1 MELALSITLYFGERM
16 FSITEEAE
24 IYVADLFEQQ
34 DEKDLGLKVDVEKPG
49 TPVATV
55 TFNFCIK
62 SDLPE
67 TYQEF
72 PFVGFSAFIDESNN
86 QYLSDSHVAL
96 KIDGTNKKL
105 TITAPNAKGEAPKDD
120 APLEEKVLFTIV
132 TEVNPSLASHGGFV
146 DLVEITKKNEVVL
159 NFGGGCQGC
168 SSVNMTLKD
177 GVEKQLK
184 GLYPEIS
191 AVLDATDH
199 SYKENAYM

>member
-1 MELALSITLYFGERM
+1 M

-34 DEKDLGLKVDVEKPG
+34 DEKDLGLKVDVEKAG

-62 SDLPE
+62 SDLPDS
-67 TYQEF
+67 YQEF
-72 PFVGFSAFIDESNN
+72 PYVGFSAFIDESNN

-96 KIDGTNKKL
+96 KVDGTNKKL

-168 SSVNMTLKD
+168 SSVNLTLKD

-184 GLYPEIS
+184 ALYPEIS
-191 AVLDATDH
+191 AVLDAADH

>member
-1 MELALSITLYFGERM
+1 M

-34 DEKDLGLKVDVEKPG
+34 DEKDLGLKVDVEKAG

-62 SDLPE
+62 SDLPD
-67 TYQEF
+67 TYNEF

-86 QYLSDSHVAL
+86 HFLSDSNVAL
-96 KIDGTNKKL
+96 KLDGTNKKL

-120 APLEEKVLFTIV
+120 APLEEKVIFTIV

-146 DLVEITKKNEVVL
+146 DLVEITEKKEVIL

-184 GLYPEIS
+184 DLYPEIS

-199 SYKENAYM
+199 SQKENAYM

>member
-1 MELALSITLYFGERM
+1 M

-34 DEKDLGLKVDVEKPG
+34 DEKDLGLKVDVEKAG

-62 SDLPE
+62 SDLPDS
-67 TYQEF
+67 YQEF
-72 PFVGFSAFIDESNN
+72 PYVGFSAFIDESNN

-96 KIDGTNKKL
+96 KVDGTNKKL

-146 DLVEITKKNEVVL
+146 DLVEITKKKEVVL

-168 SSVNMTLKD
+168 SSVNLTLKD

-184 GLYPEIS
+184 ALYPEIS

>member
-1 MELALSITLYFGERM
+1 M

-34 DEKDLGLKVDVEKPG
+34 DEKNLGLKVDVEKAG

-55 TFNFCIK
+55 TFNFCMK
-62 SDLPE
+62 SDLPDS
-67 TYQEF
+67 YQEF
-72 PFVGFSAFIDESNN
+72 PYVGFSAFIDESNN

-168 SSVNMTLKD
+168 SSVNLTLKD

-184 GLYPEIS
+184 ALYPEIS

>member
-1 MELALSITLYFGERM
+1 M

-24 IYVADLFEQQ
+24 VYVADLFEQQ
-34 DEKDLGLKVDVEKPG
+34 DEKDLGLKVDVEKAG

-62 SDLPE
+62 SDLPD
-67 TYQEF
+67 TYNEF

-86 QYLSDSHVAL
+86 QFLSDSHVAL
-96 KIDGTNKKL
+96 KLDGTNKKL

-146 DLVEITKKNEVVL
+146 DLVEITEKKEVIL

-191 AVLDATDH
+191 AVLYATDH
-199 SYKENAYM
+199 SHKENAYM

>member
-1 MELALSITLYFGERM
+1 ML
-16 FSITEEAE
+16 SITEEAE

-67 TYQEF
+67 SYQEF

-146 DLVEITKKNEVVL
+146 DLVEITKKKEVVL

>member
-1 MELALSITLYFGERM
+1 M

-34 DEKDLGLKVDVEKPG
+34 DEKDLGLKVDVEKAG

-62 SDLPE
+62 SDLPDS
-67 TYQEF
+67 YNEF

-86 QYLSDSHVAL
+86 HFLSDSIVAL
-96 KIDGTNKKL
+96 KLDGTNKKL

-120 APLEEKVLFTIV
+120 APLEEKVIFTIV

-146 DLVEITKKNEVVL
+146 DLVEITEKKEVIL

-184 GLYPEIS
+184 DLYPEIS

-199 SYKENAYM
+199 SQKENAYM

>member
-1 MELALSITLYFGERM
+1 M

-34 DEKDLGLKVDVEKPG
+34 DEKDLGLEVDVEKAG

-55 TFNFCIK
+55 TLNFCIK
-62 SDLPE
+62 SDLPDS
-67 TYQEF
+67 YQEF
-72 PFVGFSAFIDESNN
+72 PYVGFSAFIDESNN

-96 KIDGTNKKL
+96 KVDGTNKKL

-168 SSVNMTLKD
+168 SSVNLTLKD

-184 GLYPEIS
+184 ALYPEIS

>member
-1 MELALSITLYFGERM
+1 M

-34 DEKDLGLKVDVEKPG
+34 DEKDLGLKVDVEKAG

-62 SDLPE
+62 SDLPDS
-67 TYQEF
+67 YQEF
-72 PFVGFSAFIDESNN
+72 PYVGFSAFIDESNN

-96 KIDGTNKKL
+96 KVDGTNKKL

-146 DLVEITKKNEVVL
+146 DLVEITKNNEVVL

-168 SSVNMTLKD
+168 SSVNLTLKD

-184 GLYPEIS
+184 ALYPEIS

>member
-1 MELALSITLYFGERM
+1 M

-34 DEKDLGLKVDVEKPG
+34 DEKDLGLKVDVEKAG

-62 SDLPE
+62 GDLPDN
-67 TYQEF
+67 YQEF
-72 PFVGFSAFIDESNN
+72 PYVGFSAFIDESNN
-86 QYLSDSHVAL
+86 EYLSDSHVAL

-120 APLEEKVLFTIV
+120 APLQEKVLFTIV
-132 TEVNPSLASHGGFV
+132 TEVNPGLASHGGFV

-168 SSVNMTLKD
+168 SSVNLTLKD

-184 GLYPEIS
+184 ALYPEIS

>member
-1 MELALSITLYFGERM
+1 MART
-16 FSITEEAE
+16 
-24 IYVADLFEQQ
+24 
-34 DEKDLGLKVDVEKPG
+34 
-49 TPVATV
+49 
-55 TFNFCIK
+55 
-62 SDLPE
+62 
-67 TYQEF
+67 
-72 PFVGFSAFIDESNN
+72 
-86 QYLSDSHVAL
+86 
-96 KIDGTNKKL
+96 KKL

-120 APLEEKVLFTIV
+120 APLEEKILFTIV

-146 DLVEITKKNEVVL
+146 DLVEITEKKEVIL

-199 SYKENAYM
+199 SHKENAYM

>member
-1 MELALSITLYFGERM
+1 M

-24 IYVADLFEQQ
+24 IYVADLFERQ
-34 DEKDLGLKVDVEKPG
+34 DEKDLGLKVDVEKAG

-62 SDLPE
+62 SDLPDS
-67 TYQEF
+67 YNEF

-86 QYLSDSHVAL
+86 HFLSDSNVAL
-96 KIDGTNKKL
+96 KLDGTNKKL

-120 APLEEKVLFTIV
+120 APLEEKVIFTIV

-146 DLVEITKKNEVVL
+146 DLVEITEKKEVIL

-184 GLYPEIS
+184 DLYPEIS

-199 SYKENAYM
+199 SQKENAYM

>member
-1 MELALSITLYFGERM
+1 M

-34 DEKDLGLKVDVEKPG
+34 DEKDLGLKVDVEKAG

-62 SDLPE
+62 SDLPDS
-67 TYQEF
+67 YNEF

-86 QYLSDSHVAL
+86 QFLSDSHVAL
-96 KIDGTNKKL
+96 KLDGTNKKL

-146 DLVEITKKNEVVL
+146 DLVEITEKKEVIL

-168 SSVNMTLKD
+168 SSVSMTLKD

-191 AVLDATDH
+191 AVLDTTDH
-199 SYKENAYM
+199 SHKENAYM

>member
-1 MELALSITLYFGERM
+1 M

-34 DEKDLGLKVDVEKPG
+34 DEKDLGLKVDVEKAG

-62 SDLPE
+62 SDLPDS
-67 TYQEF
+67 YQEF
-72 PFVGFSAFIDESNN
+72 PYVGFSAFIDESNN

-96 KIDGTNKKL
+96 KVDGTNKKL

-168 SSVNMTLKD
+168 SSVNLTLKD

-184 GLYPEIS
+184 TLYPEIS

>member
-1 MELALSITLYFGERM
+1 M

-67 TYQEF
+67 SYQEF

-105 TITAPNAKGEAPKDD
+105 TITAPNAKGGAPKDD

-146 DLVEITKKNEVVL
+146 DLVEITKKKEVVL

>member
-1 MELALSITLYFGERM
+1 M

-146 DLVEITKKNEVVL
+146 DLVEITRKNEVVL